1 MRLIKKS
8 WTLLNPL
15 LKRIEIMP
23 NALNHFLRVYI
34 FFFFSAILFL
44 SSCFH
49 AKDNNKKNIAKN
61 DTLTFQIDSI
71 SQLIDEHPA
80 KAELYNVRANLFLK
94 KQLPENA
101 RQDILKALSIDSSKA
116 IFYVSKSEIYFALGK
131 MDSSLYAVHKAL
143 SLDNNNKIALYK
155 AAEFYFYLKKYD
167 EVSEYISRL
176 LEIDRNNSQAYLLLG
191 MAQKES
197 GDTEKAIKNF
207 QNTLL
212 ADNNNFEAN
221 LQLGLIYTSRKNR
234 LAESYYK
241 NALNLHS
248 GSVEALY
255 ALGMYYQDNED
266 FDKSIETYKKI
277 ISINPKFKFAEYNIG
292 YIYLVYQNNYQEA
305 KKYFSAAIQ
314 ADSLYAE
321 AFYNRGYCN
330 ELLHL
335 FPEAKLDYKKAL
347 ALKKKYKKVEE
358 GLKRLEKK

>member
-8 WTLLNPL
+8 WTPLNPL

-23 NALNHFLRVYI
+23 NALNHFFRLYI
-34 FFFFSAILFL
+34 FPLFSAIIFL

-49 AKDNNKKNIAKN
+49 AKDYNKKNIAKN

-80 KAELYNVRANLFLK
+80 KGELYNVRANLFLK

-101 RQDILKALSIDSSKA
+101 LQDISKALSI
-116 IFYVSKSEIYFALGK
+116 
-131 MDSSLYAVHKAL
+131 
-143 SLDNNNKIALYK
+143 DNNNKIALYK

-176 LEIDRNNSQAYLLLG
+176 LEIDKNNSPAYLLLG

-212 ADNNNFEAN
+212 VDNNNFEAN
-221 LQLGLIYTSRKNR
+221 LQLGLIYASRKNS

-241 NALNLHS
+241 NALNLNS
-248 GSVEALY
+248 GSVEAFY
-255 ALGMYYQDNED
+255 ALGMYYQENED

-277 ISINPKFKFAEYNIG
+277 ISLNSKFKFAKYNIG

-335 FPEAKLDYKKAL
+335 FPEAKSDYKKAL
-347 ALKKKYKKVEE
+347 ALKKIYKKVEE
-358 GLKRLEKK
+358 GLKRLEKNRPK